1 MLRQPTRAVCE
12 LSHICGDRFS
22 LLAAHSHSRLF
33 EQRSDIRGSMAGKP
47 DKRTWVQ
54 GRTAASHRSSGGGDH
69 HPVRTLVV
77 AAID

>member
-33 EQRSDIRGSMAGKP
+33 EQRSDIRGSMAANLTSELGFKVGQP
-47 DKRTWVQ
+47 QVIAPA
-54 GRTAASHRSSGGGDH
+54 AASITTQCAH
-69 HPVRTLVV
+69 L
-77 AAID
+77 